1 MNNSRNRTADLLKG
15 VAVVLMVQVHI
26 VELFAQQQIFDSFAG
41 SILLFLGGP
50 PAAPVFMTVMGYFI
64 AKSNHQVSKSILRGL
79 KLIGGGLLLNIGLN
93 FHLFIKIFT
102 QTIVTNP
109 WPYLFGADILL
120 LAGFSIIV
128 LTLFYSLFKTKPLP
142 YVLLG
147 VLILVVS
154 QIVPYPESS
163 SAWSYV
169 VALFYSDS
177 WWSYF
182 PIIPWLVYPVTGF
195 LFYLI
200 ETTITN
206 FIKKRIYKMMI
217 FSVSG
222 IILIISIEYGI
233 RIASNLYAYYHHG
246 FIYYLF
252 VLNFMIFWSVLF
264 QIITSFSRNIFTD
277 YIEWMGRNVTVFYV
291 IQWLLIGN
299 IATGLYKTQ
308 NSFQLIF
315 WFVAIIALTSFIT
328 FLWNKGK
335 ETSNNKKIKESA

>member
-15 VAVVLMVQVHI
+15 VAVVLMVQIHI
-26 VELFAQQQIFDSFAG
+26 VELFAQQQIFDSFIG

-64 AKSNHQVSKSILRGL
+64 AKSNHQVSKSIVRGL

-93 FHLFIKIFT
+93 FHLFIKIFD
-102 QTIVTNP
+102 QTIVTNS
-109 WPYLFGADILL
+109 WPYLFGVDILL
-120 LAGFSIIV
+120 LAGFSLIA
-128 LTLFYSLFKTKPLP
+128 LTLFHSLFKNKPLS
-142 YVLLG
+142 YVLL
-147 VLILVVS
+147 VILILLVS
-154 QIVPYPESS
+154 QIVPYPKSS

-182 PIIPWLVYPVTGF
+182 PVIPWLVYPVTGY

-200 ETTITN
+200 EPIITN
-206 FIKKRIYKMMI
+206 LAKKRAYKMLI
-217 FSVSG
+217 FSISG

-233 RIASNLYAYYHHG
+233 RITSNLHTYYHHD

-264 QIITSFSRNIFTD
+264 QTVTSFSKNYFTD
-277 YIEWMGRNVTVFYV
+277 YIEWMGKNVTVFYV

-308 NSFQLIF
+308 NSIQLIF
-315 WFVAIIALTSFIT
+315 WFVAIIALTSLFT
-328 FLWNKGK
+328 FLWEKRKTIGTNPKGV
-335 ETSNNKKIKESA
+335 S